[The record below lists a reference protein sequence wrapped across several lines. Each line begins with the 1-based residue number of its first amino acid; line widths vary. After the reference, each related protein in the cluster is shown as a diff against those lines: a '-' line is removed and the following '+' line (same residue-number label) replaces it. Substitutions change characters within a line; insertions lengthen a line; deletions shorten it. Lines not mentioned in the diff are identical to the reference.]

1 MTTMQKEKILNVPNA
16 LSVYRILGLPFIIW
30 SIAEGNKSL
39 YITLLSINLITDILD
54 GLIART
60 FHLETEL
67 GARLDSFA
75 DIGTYVMA
83 FSGMI
88 VLEKSFVS
96 EHATVFLFIIGMYAL
111 PQIISL
117 IRFRR
122 PTSFHLYS
130 SKTLGYIQGI
140 FIFTYFVFGYSAW
153 YFYFMAIASY
163 LVYSEALI
171 IVLLIPKLRSN
182 VKGIYF
188 MLKEYKKIA

>member
-1 MTTMQKEKILNVPNA
+1 MKKEKVINVPNA
-16 LSVYRILGLPFIIW
+16 LSIYRIIALPFIVW
-30 SIAEGNKSL
+30 SIVDGNKSI

-54 GLIART
+54 GWIART

-75 DIGTYVMA
+75 DIGTYIMA

-88 VLEKSFVS
+88 ILEGPFVNEHALAFSFV
-96 EHATVFLFIIGMYAL
+96 IGMYAL

-140 FIFTYFVFGYSAW
+140 FIFTYFVFGYTSW
-153 YFYFMAIASY
+153 YFYFMVTASCV
-163 LVYSEALI
+163 VYAEALV
-171 IVLLIPKLRSN
+171 IVLSIPALRSN

-188 MLKEYKKIA
+188 MLKENKKIV

>member
-1 MTTMQKEKILNVPNA
+1 MKKEKVINVPNA
-16 LSVYRILGLPFIIW
+16 LSIYRIIALPFIVG
-30 SIAEGNKSL
+30 SIVDGNKSI

-54 GLIART
+54 GWIART

-75 DIGTYVMA
+75 DIGTYIMA

-88 VLEKSFVS
+88 ILEGPFVNEHALAFSFV
-96 EHATVFLFIIGMYAL
+96 IGMYAL

-140 FIFTYFVFGYSAW
+140 FIFTYFVFGYTSW
-153 YFYFMAIASY
+153 YFYFMVTASCV
-163 LVYSEALI
+163 VYAEALV
-171 IVLLIPKLRSN
+171 IVLSIPALRSN

-188 MLKEYKKIA
+188 MLKENKKIV

>member
-1 MTTMQKEKILNVPNA
+1 MKKEKVINVPNA
-16 LSVYRILGLPFIIW
+16 LSIYRIVALPFIVW
-30 SIAEGNKSL
+30 SIVDGNKSI

-54 GLIART
+54 GWIART

-75 DIGTYVMA
+75 DIGTYLMA

-88 VLEKSFVS
+88 ILEGPFVNEHALAFSFV
-96 EHATVFLFIIGMYAL
+96 IGMYAL

-140 FIFTYFVFGYSAW
+140 FIFTYFVFGYTPW
-153 YFYFMAIASY
+153 YFYFMVIASCV
-163 LVYSEALI
+163 VYAEALV
-171 IVLLIPKLRSN
+171 IVLSIPALRSN

-188 MLKEYKKIA
+188 MLKENKKIV

>member
-1 MTTMQKEKILNVPNA
+1 MTTKEKVINIPNA
-16 LSVYRILGLPFIIW
+16 LSVYRIVALPFIIYT
-30 SIAEGNKSL
+30 IATGNKQL
-39 YITLLSINLITDILD
+39 YITLLSVNLITDILD

-60 FHLETEL
+60 FKLETEL

-88 VLEKSFVS
+88 VLEKEFVD
-96 EHATVFLFIIGMYAL
+96 EHSIAFILVIGLYAL
-111 PQIISL
+111 PQLVSL

-122 PTSFHLYS
+122 PTSLHLYS

-140 FIFTYFVFGYSAW
+140 FIFTYFIFGYAPW
-153 YFYFMAIASY
+153 YFYFMIVASC
-163 LVYSEALI
+163 LVYLEALI
-171 IVLLIPKLRSN
+171 IVCTIPALRSN

-188 MLKEYKKIA
+188 MLKEHQRIA

>member
-1 MTTMQKEKILNVPNA
+1 MKKEKVINVPNA
-16 LSVYRILGLPFIIW
+16 LSIYRIIALPFIVW
-30 SIAEGNKSL
+30 SIVDGNKSI

-54 GLIART
+54 GWIART

-75 DIGTYVMA
+75 DIGTYLMA

-88 VLEKSFVS
+88 ILEGSFVN
-96 EHATVFLFIIGMYAL
+96 EHALAFSFVIGMYAL

-140 FIFTYFVFGYSAW
+140 FIFTYFVFGYTPW
-153 YFYFMAIASY
+153 YFYFMVTASCV
-163 LVYSEALI
+163 VYAEALV
-171 IVLLIPKLRSN
+171 IVLSIPALRSN

-188 MLKEYKKIA
+188 MLKENKKIV

>member
-1 MTTMQKEKILNVPNA
+1 MYQIL
-16 LSVYRILGLPFIIW
+16 RLPFIIW

-88 VLEKSFVS
+88 VLEKAFVS

-171 IVLLIPKLRSN
+171 IILLIPKLRSN